1 MKILA
6 WVALTATTMYAAA
19 PVAAQSTL
27 TLSGDPQAMVISM
40 AVAGSQP
47 DGAVDEG
54 TSYSLVAQEIL
65 GIDAQLDAL
74 MPPGT
79 ALYVQLEPPAAS
91 LGAGSVALDTSPRR
105 LVSGV
110 APGTYNGLS
119 IQYRFTAT
127 VEAGVVPMSSRKV
140 TFTIT
145 TSP

>member
-1 MKILA
+1 VKELA
-6 WVALTATTMYAAA
+6 LLAIGMALHAAAA
-19 PVAAQSTL
+19 PAAAQSTL
-27 TLSGDPQAMVISM
+27 TLSGDPQAMVIST
-40 AVAGSQP
+40 AEAGSQP
-47 DGAVDEG
+47 NAVVDEG

-79 ALYVQLEPPAAS
+79 SLYVQLEPPAAS

-105 LVSGV
+105 LVSGIV
-110 APGTYNGLS
+110 PGTYNGLS
-119 IQYRFTAT
+119 IRYQLTAT
-127 VEAGVVPMSSRKV
+127 VEAGVVPMSSRTV